1 MRSFT
6 DIKDLSK
13 SDIEAILFRTKQ
25 EKKVIAKKGTLDI
38 DSVKAS
44 LNDTSPYGL
53 STLSGAW
60 KG

>member
-25 EKKVIAKKGTLDI
+25 EKKVIAEKGNLDI
-38 DSVKAS
+38 EKII
-44 LNDTSPYGL
+44 
-53 STLSGAW
+53 STA
-60 KG
+60 K